1 MPQGLL
7 IFKMEIS
14 AVLETVDRNMSAWG
28 EPIPNALET
37 KKIKNKEKKLPKLG
51 ASVYGV
57 DHGDG
62 GSAE

>member
-1 MPQGLL
+1 M
-7 IFKMEIS
+7 KIS

-37 KKIKNKEKKLPKLG
+37 KKVKEKNKKLPKLG
-51 ASVYGV
+51 ASVYGI
-57 DHGDG
+57 DHGEG